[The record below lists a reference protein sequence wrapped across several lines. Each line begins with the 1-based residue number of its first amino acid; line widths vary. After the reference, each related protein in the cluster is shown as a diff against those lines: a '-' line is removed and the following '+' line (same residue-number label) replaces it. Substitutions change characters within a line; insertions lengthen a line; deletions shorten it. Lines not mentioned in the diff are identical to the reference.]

1 MEKVKQRKE
10 KKTDLDFDDIELFDY
25 FSGLLQN
32 NSDESV
38 NVQELDSQEPL
49 FDIET
54 LSHIDSEINCPIT
67 IQEVRAMIHDLKNGK
82 APGLDMI
89 SAELL
94 KNLNEQFH
102 KVFVQ
107 FFNRIL
113 ERGDFPEER
122 AVGIIFLLFKGG
134 DKRNLDN
141 YRGIT
146 F

>member
-1 MEKVKQRKE
+1 MILSFLIILVAYY
-10 KKTDLDFDDIELFDY
+10 KTI
-25 FSGLLQN
+25 
-32 NSDESV
+32 DESV

-54 LSHIDSEINCPIT
+54 LSHIDSEINCTNT
-67 IQEVRAMIHDLKNGK
+67 IQEVRTMIHDLKNGK
-82 APGLDMI
+82 LPGLEMI
-89 SAELL
+89 SAQLL

-113 ERGDFPEER
+113 ESCHFPEEW

>member
-1 MEKVKQRKE
+1 
-10 KKTDLDFDDIELFDY
+10 
-25 FSGLLQN
+25 
-32 NSDESV
+32 
-38 NVQELDSQEPL
+38 
-49 FDIET
+49 
-54 LSHIDSEINCPIT
+54 
-67 IQEVRAMIHDLKNGK
+67 MIHDLKNGK
-82 APGLDMI
+82 APGLDRI

-113 ERGDFPEER
+113 ERGDFPEEW

-146 F
+146 FKYLRKAVRWSSITTTKQDCFNIQHTERKSNSLQERLSDIRSYFSRLGL

>member
-1 MEKVKQRKE
+1 MEKVKQRKK

-82 APGLDMI
+82 APGLDRI

-102 KVFVQ
+102 KVFV
-107 FFNRIL
+107 
-113 ERGDFPEER
+113 
-122 AVGIIFLLFKGG
+122 
-134 DKRNLDN
+134 
-141 YRGIT
+141 
-146 F
+146 

>member
-1 MEKVKQRKE
+1 MNPLSRETTGRPH
-10 KKTDLDFDDIELFDY
+10 FDYIGLFDY

-82 APGLDMI
+82 VPGLDRI
-89 SAELL
+89 SIELL

-102 KVFVQ
+102 KVFV
-107 FFNRIL
+107 
-113 ERGDFPEER
+113 
-122 AVGIIFLLFKGG
+122 
-134 DKRNLDN
+134 
-141 YRGIT
+141 
-146 F
+146 